1 MASCYCKKL
10 SPLLREI
17 TSKHDGNFYRLN
29 CFHSY
34 TIKNKLKKYEDVYKN
49 IDYCYVDR
57 PKEYNENK
65 KYNYGEKPVKVLFII
80 YADMESFLE
89 KISTCHNKP
98 I

>member
-29 CFHSY
+29 RFHSY

-49 IDYCYVDR
+49 IDYCYVER